1 MRAIRSPSFC
11 PDILSDLNGELKPV
25 TVDLDFF
32 RTEDDRGSL
41 VNRLAVV
48 QLGWK
53 AAHYVHRHRPCDH
66 ASCGMWANAR
76 PCLLVYAPSEGPGTD
91 WRKMSAPMTPASPP
105 SANSAPD
112 GAAHHYSRVLPAGV
126 EPTSTMAGA
135 SLVAFRDNA
144 DWRPTQGRRRPC
156 VNPYCNAEDVASRSR
171 RGLFCLPCGESCH
184 E

>member
-32 RTEDDRGSL
+32 RTEDHRGSL
-41 VNRLAVV
+41 VNRLAVA

-53 AAHYVHRHRPCDH
+53 AAHYVHRDRPCDH

-76 PCLLVYAPSEGPGTD
+76 PCSLVYDPSEVAGTD
-91 WRKMSAPMTPASPP
+91 RRKMRASTTPASPP
-105 SANSAPD
+105 SVNSTPD
-112 GAAHHYSRVLPAGV
+112 SAAHHSSRGLPAGG
-126 EPTSTMAGA
+126 EPASTMAGA
-135 SLVAFRDNA
+135 SLAAFRENA

-156 VNPYCNAEDVASRSR
+156 TNPYCNAEDVASRSR